1 MIGQRISFY
10 DQHLFFINQHV
21 AVFVAEK
28 VLSPLPVG
36 VGMGKELEA
45 KSLTKE
51 TVLRRPCHEMFIS
64 QEALQYLSVLAQ
76 ILIDVAHIA
85 VGFTVHSV
93 VTYVPAILVTEFFI

>member
-1 MIGQRISFY
+1 
-10 DQHLFFINQHV
+10 
-21 AVFVAEK
+21 
-28 VLSPLPVG
+28 
-36 VGMGKELEA
+36 
-45 KSLTKE
+45 
-51 TVLRRPCHEMFIS
+51 MFIS